1 MSEVQKIVVLT
12 ESELESVIKRA
23 VAEALKTQ
31 NGKDNM
37 LTANEAADFLSYSRD
52 WVYRN
57 WQRIG
62 GRKVGRRGIRFRR
75 EDLEAWA
82 ASRKG

>member
-1 MSEVQKIVVLT
+1 MSEVQKIAVLT
-12 ESELESVIKRA
+12 ESELEGLIKRA
-23 VAEALKTQ
+23 VAEALKAQ

-62 GRKVGRRGIRFRR
+62 GRKVGKRGIRFRR

>member
-1 MSEVQKIVVLT
+1 MSEPAKIVVLT
-12 ESELESVIKRA
+12 ESELDSLIKRV
-23 VAEALKTQ
+23 VAETLKAQ
-31 NGKDNM
+31 NGKDKM
-37 LTANEAADFLSYSRD
+37 LTADEAADFLSYSRD

-57 WQRIG
+57 KQRIG

-75 EDLEAWA
+75 EDLDAWA

>member
-1 MSEVQKIVVLT
+1 MSEATKIVVLT
-12 ESELESVIKRA
+12 ESELESVIKRT
-23 VAEALKTQ
+23 VAETLKAQ

-37 LTANEAADFLSYSRD
+37 VTANEAADFLSYSRD